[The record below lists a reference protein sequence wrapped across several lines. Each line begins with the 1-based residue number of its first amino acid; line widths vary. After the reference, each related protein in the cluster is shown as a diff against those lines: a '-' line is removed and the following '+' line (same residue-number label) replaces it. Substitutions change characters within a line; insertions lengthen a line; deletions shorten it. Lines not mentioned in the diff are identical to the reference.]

1 MVSLVMLTGSGRL
14 FGVVRLVSLVNMARL
29 VRLVKFVRLEGS
41 CGC

>member
-14 FGVVRLVSLVNMARL
+14 FGVVRLVRVMARL